1 MAVSLTQ
8 VHGKARAFVDA
19 LSRLPRSEYAAA
31 PSGHY
36 GRDYNFLRALA
47 LEVLPGVDERLLGR
61 DVTVRHAGGSCEI
74 CEARFVEKLA
84 TKIIEVGHGDA
95 VVFPGTYL
103 EFLWH
108 KSQLGDEPVAPPTKK
123 PEPAKPKRE
132 PSRPVPQAS
141 PNGDGAVQ
149 HEARKRQRS
158 EERRQKQAAA
168 QLQSKIADL
177 ESRIADREQAIRE
190 LEATMAAP
198 GFYDNHEAAKPL
210 IDRHQML
217 MWEVGDL
224 MHQWEELHAAG
235 QATSE

>member
-1 MAVSLTQ
+1 VL
-8 VHGKARAFVDA
+8 
-19 LSRLPRSEYAAA
+19 LE
-31 PSGHY
+31 
-36 GRDYNFLRALA
+36 A
-47 LEVLPGVDERLLGR
+47 LEDY
-61 DVTVRHAGGSCEI
+61 GGTLIFVSHD
-74 CEARFVEKLA
+74 RYFVEKLA

-108 KSQLGDEPVAPPTKK
+108 KSQLGVEPVAPPTKK

-132 PSRPVPQAS
+132 PSRPIPQAS

-149 HEARKRQRS
+149 HEVRKRQRS

-210 IDRHQML
+210 IDRHQVL

-224 MHQWEELHAAG
+224 MHQWEQLHAAG